1 MSGKDWRRLRVVR
14 TVSRSKVGLAIAAVL
29 FGVVIPTAFGATV
42 SGNAALHEDL
52 H

>member
-1 MSGKDWRRLRVVR
+1 VGSIPPLSRQARA
-14 TVSRSKVGLAIAAVL
+14 TVPRL
-29 FGVVIPTAFGATV
+29 FGVVIATAFGATV